1 MLMLMGCLLML
12 MLMLMLM
19 RCLLMLML
27 MLMLMGC
34 LKWLA
39 FFVRFYLQYAEEP
52 LCSFTVTNS
61 IAFSTRVTRI
71 CSRTEF
77 LGKMSFKLNCMA
89 ILKGDLNVIFSL
101 QTNNGFTAVYIFSR
115 QTTFFQG
122 RQYTRNI
129 FFRSCTSN
137 WR

>member
-1 MLMLMGCLLML
+1 MLMLMGCLL

-52 LCSFTVTNS
+52 LCSFTVTKS

-77 LGKMSFKLNCMA
+77 LGKISFKLNCMA
-89 ILKGDLNVIFSL
+89 ILKGDLNIIFSL

-129 FFRSCTSN
+129 FFRSCTNN

>member
-1 MLMLMGCLLML
+1 
-12 MLMLMLM
+12 MLMLM

-27 MLMLMGC
+27 TLMLMGC

-89 ILKGDLNVIFSL
+89 ILKGDLNIIFSL

-129 FFRSCTSN
+129 FFRYCTNN
-137 WR
+137 WRWVNILFK